1 MSGKSPLELLNIV
14 PMLPEYREELAAD
27 TLDLLRR
34 GCINRTAFILTLV
47 PEGNPPADKAAVL
60 GERFEQFRAALGKT
74 DMPVGILIQATIG
87 HGWVPNTPSE
97 FQRIVLPDGE
107 RPYMFCPARR
117 SVPRLHRGR
126 GPPPRGAAA
135 GFPDGRRRLPAA
147 DRPGRLL
154 LPAAPR
160 TLQPRTGHG
169 LRPGDAGRR
178 SREGC
183 GARGEIRCAA
193 QTVAHR
199 TRRSHPP
206 RRRRDRPGDAVQLL
220 RLQPGYAPRAGDR
233 PDTRRARRTA
243 DDPDQQRPLPERI
256 AAHSAGVAHVHRPPD
271 RGLPV
276 RKPAAGRTGHLSAQ
290 PLFDQRGHD
299 APAAD
304 LLDPRGVPRR
314 KILAEP
320 ERLLGA
326 GKRPAL
332 PRHPRPERPFLSGAG
347 RTAGRMDRRSDRPA
361 GNAAA
366 ELPARVPERLEPDV
380 EHASPRQ
387 NGHPVPL
394 HDLSRR
400 HRHAG
405 RAATA
410 TH

>member
-1 MSGKSPLELLNIV
+1 MGAEHAFGIPAHRSS
-14 PMLPEYREELAAD
+14 
-27 TLDLLRR
+27 RR
-34 GCINRTAFILTLV
+34 R
-47 PEGNPPADKAAVL
+47 AAVY
-60 GERFEQFRAALGKT
+60 
-74 DMPVGILIQATIG
+74 
-87 HGWVPNTPSE
+87 
-97 FQRIVLPDGE
+97 VL
-107 RPYMFCPARR
+107 PARR

-160 TLQPRTGHG
+160 ALQPRTGHG

-178 SREGC
+178 SREGR
-183 GARGEIRCAA
+183 GARGEIRYAA

-256 AAHSAGVAHVHRPPD
+256 AAHGAGVAHVHRPPD
-271 RGLPV
+271 RGLPA

-347 RTAGRMDRRSDRPA
+347 RTAGRMDRRTSRP
-361 GNAAA
+361 
-366 ELPARVPERLEPDV
+366 LPA
-380 EHASPRQ
+380 AS
-387 NGHPVPL
+387 
-394 HDLSRR
+394 SRWP
-400 HRHAG
+400 
-405 RAATA
+405 AATA